1 MATFKYTA
9 FDENEKNLK
18 GFINASDLDEA
29 RLILINRGLNPLNI
43 EKTLQKRSKVRISN
57 NNLSIFTKQMSALL
71 SAGTPIEKCLVLL
84 SKQSSNGKFS
94 QILLSINED
103 ITEGNSLSSSM
114 KKYPSI
120 FDEIY
125 TSTIYAGETSASLS
139 EVFHDLSIYL
149 DKEAKVRSQV
159 VGALIYPA
167 VLFFVS
173 IAVIYALL
181 SFVLPQV
188 VEQFI
193 SSNVELPLLTQ
204 TLLAFS
210 EVFPIIIAIT
220 LLILI
225 GIYVVQITNIIPQKY
240 QLMISKYFLFIPLI
254 GPIILYDQTARF
266 CSSMRLMTKAG
277 LNTIDSLQIAQNT
290 FKNKYLKSQ
299 VEKVVNKVIAGTSIS
314 KAFAKVQIFPEVFQ
328 QLLSSGDL
336 GSQVS
341 EMFEKTK
348 EFLDQEVDTRR
359 NLLLTLLQPIVIL
372 TMGVFVMLI
381 VLSIMLPL
389 LQMNNLIF
397 SI

>member
-1 MATFKYTA
+1 MATYKYKA
-9 FDENEKNLK
+9 FDVNEKNLK
-18 GFINASDLDEA
+18 GFVNASDLDEA
-29 RLILINRGLNPLNI
+29 KLILKNRGLNPLTI
-43 EKTLQKRSKVRISN
+43 EKSIQRRASVRISN

-71 SAGTPIEKCLVLL
+71 SAGTPIEKCLSLL
-84 SKQSSNGKFS
+84 SKQSSNSKFS

-103 ITEGNSLSSSM
+103 ITEGNSLSSAM

-120 FDEIY
+120 FDDIY

-139 EVFHDLSIYL
+139 EVFRDLSIYL
-149 DKEAKVRSQV
+149 DKEAKIRSQV

-167 VLFFVS
+167 VLFVVS
-173 IAVIYALL
+173 IAVIYSLL

-188 VEQFI
+188 VEQFV
-193 SSNVELPLLTQ
+193 SSNVDLPLLTQ

-210 EVFPIIIAIT
+210 DVFPIIIGS
-220 LLILI
+220 LLVILI
-225 GIYVVQITNIIPQKY
+225 SIYVVQITNIISQKY
-240 QLMISKYFLFIPLI
+240 QLLISKYFLFIPLI

-290 FKNKYLKSQ
+290 FKNKYLRAQ
-299 VEKVVNKVIAGTSIS
+299 VAKVVNKVIAGTSIS
-314 KAFAKVQIFPEVFQ
+314 KAFSQAHIFPDVFQ
-328 QLLSSGDL
+328 QLLSSGDM

>member
-149 DKEAKVRSQV
+149 DKEAKIRSQV

-188 VEQFI
+188 VEQFV

-314 KAFAKVQIFPEVFQ
+314 KAFAQVQIFPEVFQ

>member
-84 SKQSSNGKFS
+84 SKQSSNSKFS

-149 DKEAKVRSQV
+149 DKEAKIRSQV

-220 LLILI
+220 LLILV

-314 KAFAKVQIFPEVFQ
+314 KAFAQVQIFPEVFQ